1 MNTGR
6 LNNHCIKGLN
16 LPNIISKKAEN
27 RNNYVRP
34 VVPFLNARTAF
45 KALLKE
51 LNIAPSQKILLPAYI
66 GWSPN
71 EGSGVFDPI
80 KELEINYDFYRVNS
94 DLSIDVEDINKK
106 ISSGNFS
113 LVVLIHYF
121 GYPDKK
127 ITEIASIARDNGV
140 FILEDEAHAMYSDL
154 LGGVCGR
161 YGDAAILSLH
171 KMLPVCS
178 GGLLLLN
185 KRDHGKMLER
195 LSKCEYYAPLDYN
208 LLEFDFIQIA
218 KTRRNNAA
226 ILMELVAP
234 LRGRVDLLFQSL
246 PDGVVPQ
253 TLPILIRSASRDQ
266 IYNDLNNSGYG
277 VVTLYHTLIK
287 QITKE
292 DFPVSHH
299 LSQQILNLPVHQDIS
314 ADQFEAM
321 VIELS
326 KLV

>member
-1 MNTGR
+1 M
-6 LNNHCIKGLN
+6 
-16 LPNIISKKAEN
+16 PNIISKKAEN
-27 RNNYVRP
+27 GDNFVRP

-51 LNIAPSQKILLPAYI
+51 LKIASSQKVLLPAYI

-80 KELEINYDFYRVNS
+80 KELEINYDFYRMNS
-94 DLSIDVEDINKK
+94 DLSIDVEDIDKK
-106 ISSGNFS
+106 ISGGNFS

-121 GYPDKK
+121 GYPDIK
-127 ITEIASIARDNGV
+127 IAEIAAIARNNGV

-154 LGGVCGR
+154 LSGICGR

-185 KRDHGKMLER
+185 KRDNGNMEER
-195 LSKCEYYAPLDYN
+195 LNKCEYYTPLDYN
-208 LLEFDFIQIA
+208 LLEFDFAHIA
-218 KTRRNNAA
+218 KARRNNST

-234 LRGRVDLLFQSL
+234 LRGRADLLFQSL

-253 TLPILIRSASRDQ
+253 TLPILILSSSRDR
-266 IYNDLNNSGYG
+266 IYDDLNNSGYG
-277 VVTLYHTLIK
+277 VVSLYHTLIK

-299 LSQQILNLPVHQDIS
+299 LSRQILNLPVHQDIS
-314 ADQFEAM
+314 ADQLESM